1 MPEQMKEMEEMEV
14 GFLGM
19 EGGPE
24 EAPPPIM
31 EEGESLMQMG
41 IQQIEE
47 VMFNVLN
54 RFEGGREEVY
64 QLIEDDKEDI
74 LKFKENQGNFN
85 NIGKEVEMED
95 DELSDTTNFFAASVP
110 GSSLTGNFVDPDKGQ
125 LGQYPWETPP
135 EINTIGEAFDF
146 ISERKN
152 QSPSKENLRKLL
164 YSGVPAEAIARTM
177 SFKGFLDGIWTPDI
191 SELLIIPTMLDLVAD
206 AQEEGFTARIF
217 NDFEDDEINE
227 DSVLELMEELRPE
240 EFSEIKQDA
249 DILRRMPPMMEEE
262 PVPVMGSFLDMEMEE
277 EV

>member
-1 MPEQMKEMEEMEV
+1 
-14 GFLGM
+14 
-19 EGGPE
+19 
-24 EAPPPIM
+24 
-31 EEGESLMQMG
+31 MQMG
-41 IQQIEE
+41 VEQVEE
-47 VMFNVLN
+47 VLFNVLD
-54 RFEGGREEVY
+54 RFQGGKEEVY
-64 QLIEDDKEDI
+64 QLIEDDKQEI
-74 LKFKENQGNFN
+74 LDFKKNRGNFRN
-85 NIGKEVEMED
+85 MGNEVEMKD
-95 DELSDTTNFFAASVP
+95 DDLADTTNFFAASVP
-110 GSSLTGNFVDPDKGQ
+110 GSSLTGNFVDAEKGQ

-135 EINTIGEAFDF
+135 EINTIEEAFNF

-152 QSPSKENLRKLL
+152 KSPNKDNLLKLL

-249 DILRRMPPMMEEE
+249 DMLRRMPPMMYCW
-262 PVPVMGSFLDMEMEE
+262 SCICKR
-277 EV
+277 

>member
-1 MPEQMKEMEEMEV
+1 MSEQMEEMEV

-24 EAPPPIM
+24 ETLPPPVM
-31 EEGESLMQMG
+31 GEEESLMQMG
-41 IQQIEE
+41 VEQVEE
-47 VMFNVLN
+47 VLFNVLD
-54 RFEGGREEVY
+54 RFQGGKEEVY
-64 QLIEDDKEDI
+64 KLIEDDKQEI
-74 LKFKENQGNFN
+74 LDFKKNRGNFR
-85 NIGKEVEMED
+85 NIGNKVEMED
-95 DELSDTTNFFAASVP
+95 DDLADTTNFFAASVP
-110 GSSLTGNFVDPDKGQ
+110 GSSLTGNFVDVEKGQ

-135 EINTIGEAFDF
+135 EINTIGEAFNF

-152 QSPSKENLRKLL
+152 KAPNKDNLLKLL

>member
-146 ISERKN
+146 
-152 QSPSKENLRKLL
+152 P
-164 YSGVPAEAIARTM
+164 
-177 SFKGFLDGIWTPDI
+177 

-217 NDFEDDEINE
+217 NDVEDDEISE
-227 DSVLELMEELRPE
+227 DSVLELMEELKPE
-240 EFSEIKQDA
+240 EFSEIRQEA

-262 PVPVMGSFLDMEMEE
+262 PIPIAGSFLDMEMEE
-277 EV
+277 EI